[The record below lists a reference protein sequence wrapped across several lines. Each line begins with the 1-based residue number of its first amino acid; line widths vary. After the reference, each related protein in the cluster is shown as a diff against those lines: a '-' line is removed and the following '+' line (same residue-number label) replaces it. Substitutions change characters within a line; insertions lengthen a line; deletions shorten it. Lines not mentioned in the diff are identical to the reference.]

1 MQKLVEY
8 SNYTSNSDPNYGI
21 YISNSITYYGDF
33 NTIDNAYYYNYDE
46 FNKEKNIDVS
56 SYVNDMLFNE
66 FSTNEDFFGYMFNSY
81 KFITDSLNTEHL
93 NRTFDYYTVTYN
105 FLRYNYLSKA
115 NKNKEYNN
123 YIDFTYIIDSYNYE
137 YDTSYSN
144 YCNYLQLW
152 DNCTKDTPITPFY
165 IKILDN
171 PNKGNITLKIN
182 TTSINNGVF
191 ECKIDNNQN
200 FFPTE
205 YTVISFNDVCYIK
218 NLYFD
223 YTSHNYDGQLFSI
236 QNNNNL
242 KYEIGGNIL
251 SLINENKLGITSYN
265 EIGNSDKIILTYFR
279 NMFLNDSYLYSA
291 DKLYIPLI
299 EINSHMYDGMFSG
312 CTNLTYGPTLLF
324 QNINTYACDKM
335 FSGCKNLSY
344 LTLLTYNYAIYGI
357 DNESKTYIINDI
369 ASYSHMF
376 DNWLP
381 ENLSNKLNLT
391 LNSNIKKHYSYNSST
406 YTYTYMYIDYITA
419 NNSNIIIS
427 YI

>member
-33 NTIDNAYYYNYDE
+33 NTIDNSYYYNYDE

-66 FSTNEDFFGYMFNSY
+66 FSTNEDFFSYMFNSY

-165 IKILDN
+165 IKILNN
-171 PNKGNITLKIN
+171 PNSYNITLKIN

-191 ECKIDNNQN
+191 ECKIDNNKI

-223 YTSHNYDGQLFSI
+223 YAAHNHDGQLFTI
-236 QNNNNL
+236 QNDKNL

-251 SLINENKLGITSYN
+251 SLLNENKLGITSYN
-265 EIGNSDKIILTYFR
+265 EIGNSDKIILTNFR
-279 NMFLNDSYLYSA
+279 NMFLNDSYLHSA

-299 EINSHMYDGMFSG
+299 EVNSHMYDGMFSG
-312 CTNLTYGPTLLF
+312 CANLIYGPTLLF
-324 QNINTYACDKM
+324 QNINSYACTKM
-335 FSGCKNLSY
+335 FSGCTNLSY
-344 LTLLTYNYAIYGI
+344 LTLLTYNYAIYDI
-357 DNESKTYIINDI
+357 DVDNEANTVIINNI
-369 ASYSHMF
+369 ADSHMF

-381 ENLSNKLNLT
+381 EKLSNKLNLT
-391 LNSNIKKHYSYNSST
+391 LNSNIKKHCHHSSYN
-406 YTYTYMYIDYITA
+406 YVDYLL
-419 NNSNIIIS
+419 NNADKDNINIS

>member
-123 YIDFTYIIDSYNYE
+123 YIDFTYIIDSYNYK

-218 NLYFD
+218 IYILIILRIIMMG
-223 YTSHNYDGQLFSI
+223 NYLV
-236 QNNNNL
+236 
-242 KYEIGGNIL
+242 Y
-251 SLINENKLGITSYN
+251 
-265 EIGNSDKIILTYFR
+265 KII
-279 NMFLNDSYLYSA
+279 
-291 DKLYIPLI
+291 
-299 EINSHMYDGMFSG
+299 
-312 CTNLTYGPTLLF
+312 
-324 QNINTYACDKM
+324 
-335 FSGCKNLSY
+335 
-344 LTLLTYNYAIYGI
+344 
-357 DNESKTYIINDI
+357 
-369 ASYSHMF
+369 
-376 DNWLP
+376 
-381 ENLSNKLNLT
+381 
-391 LNSNIKKHYSYNSST
+391 
-406 YTYTYMYIDYITA
+406 IT
-419 NNSNIIIS
+419 
-427 YI
+427 